1 MDVDIDGWTL
11 VLPLPFRA
19 LLLIGVG
26 ILAWATNLHGL
37 YYFRIDAATALDLRP
52 HSAAS
57 PLPATHDHPPP
68 PQALYAPI
76 YRLFVSYATWC
87 FACWFVFY
95 ALSRGD
101 PVRVDVYGWIP
112 AFCTLGVLLALFAPL
127 DIFERT
133 QRRRFVRCLTLYGR
147 SALRRI
153 MFPPAPKY
161 HNAPRI
167 HFADVILADILTS
180 FAKVFV
186 DIYFCLC
193 QLLASGGS
201 LLFVP
206 SQTGWTRWIAPTIM
220 SIPYLIRF
228 RQCLVEYSGDTSNP
242 KPLYNALKYFSSF
255 PVLFLSAAQPLI
267 SAAKHGKE
275 VEHETWHG
283 EHLLFRL
290 WVVAALVNSL
300 YSYWWDVSND
310 WGFALLKPAPPPDP
324 TTRLPRRLVLPH
336 LHSGV
341 PLIGDA
347 SRSLSPEAV
356 RNYGHARS
364 FSAGHR
370 RANSLSAAPDGWLLS
385 RLRPTL
391 LFPRPKLTYGTLLVV
406 NLVLRLSWSAKLS
419 PHLHRALDGGTHT
432 RFGDAVHMGVW
443 VLEFAEIVRRWL
455 WVFVRVEW
463 ELLRKGETPSG
474 GSCIQRR
481 QLSVAVRLCPMVYQ
495 ASARVSLLCPCSA
508 H

>member
-112 AFCTLGVLLALFAPL
+112 AFCTLGVLLVLFAPVE
-127 DIFERT
+127 IFEKT
-133 QRRRFVRCLTLYGR
+133 QRARFVRC
-147 SALRRI
+147 
-153 MFPPAPKY
+153 Y

-242 KPLYNALKYFSSF
+242 RPLYNALKYFSSF

-267 SAAKHGKE
+267 GAAKQGKE
-275 VEHETWHG
+275 VGHETWHG

-290 WVVAALVNSL
+290 WVLAALVNSL

-310 WGFALLKPAPPPDP
+310 WGFALLKPTPPDP

-341 PLIGDA
+341 PLIDDA
-347 SRSLSPEAV
+347 GRSLSPEAV
-356 RNYGHARS
+356 RNYGHTRT

-370 RANSLSAAPDGWLLS
+370 RTNSLSASPGGWLVS

-391 LFPRPKLTYGTLLVV
+391 LFPRPKLTYGTLLIV
-406 NLVLRLSWSAKLS
+406 NLILRLSWSAKLS

-443 VLEFAEIVRRWL
+443 VLELAEIVRRWL

-463 ELLRKGETPSG
+463 ELIRKGETPSG
-474 GSCIQRR
+474 GSEPQEISATKRR
-481 QLSVAVRLCPMVYQ
+481 QLSVAVRLCPTIYKRVDEGTQ
-495 ASARVSLLCPCSA
+495 ILAKAS
-508 H
+508 